1 MADVPV
7 ITNLVLVPGSGPA
20 GSQVVVRL
28 HLFDRQ
34 GIGNILPLL
43 YEVREGI
50 EESRVP
56 IYDNGRNGDLL
67 ANDNFFAGRM
77 TIPLNLVAGPHWFVV
92 FLFDREGHRSN
103 LYNRRVYGDEY
114 PENHLTCIKEKCDG
128 RCGEP
133 GREDQASEEN
143 NIRKTGKEIG
153 GGKFA

>member
-1 MADVPV
+1 MTRTRSWICAGVLWLFPTLGSPVDMADVPV

-34 GIGNILPLL
+34 GIGNIIPLL

-56 IYDNGRNGDLL
+56 IYDDGRHGDLL
-67 ANDNFFAGRM
+67 PNDDFFAGRM

-92 FLFDREGHRSN
+92 FLFDRDGHRSN
-103 LYNRRVYGDEY
+103 LLIDEF
-114 PENHLTCIKEKCDG
+114 TVTG
-128 RCGEP
+128 
-133 GREDQASEEN
+133 
-143 NIRKTGKEIG
+143 IRKTI
-153 GGKFA
+153 